1 MRKLSNE
8 ITGNSLIGEI
18 APFSFPLASG
28 GEELKEA
35 ALVYIPDLVTK
46 VTQCWMTMRG
56 NNVHVNVQEVYAY
69 YSNFLY
75 STQSWHDGEI
85 WRKLGE
91 EKEGGSLKMTFQTMS
106 PILTLFKTHACF
118 VVLKPVI
125 P

>member
-1 MRKLSNE
+1 
-8 ITGNSLIGEI
+8 
-18 APFSFPLASG
+18 
-28 GEELKEA
+28 
-35 ALVYIPDLVTK
+35 
-46 VTQCWMTMRG
+46 MRG

-75 STQSWHDGEI
+75 STQI
-85 WRKLGE
+85 WRKLGG
-91 EKEGGSLKMTFQTMS
+91 EKDAGSFKMSFQIMS

>member
-1 MRKLSNE
+1 
-8 ITGNSLIGEI
+8 
-18 APFSFPLASG
+18 
-28 GEELKEA
+28 
-35 ALVYIPDLVTK
+35 
-46 VTQCWMTMRG
+46 MRG

-85 WRKLGE
+85 WRKLGG
-91 EKEGGSLKMTFQTMS
+91 EKEGGSFKMTFQIMS